1 MKRFF
6 NIYKFSIVAI
16 ILVIVAFSTYL
27 CYKYDEKLLLGAL
40 GVIVTFYFGITKTQ
54 MENDR
59 LFKELFRDFNLRYS
73 ELNEC
78 LYNITDS
85 DKTIE
90 SLSFKE
96 KDKIYD
102 YFNLCAEEY
111 YWFKKNRINK
121 NVWYSWKEG
130 MKYWYS
136 KPLIKEMWMNEVSDS
151 NAKASYYLKPNENF
165 FED

>member
-6 NIYKFSIVAI
+6 NIYKLPIVAL
-16 ILVIVAFSTYL
+16 ILVLVAFSTYL
-27 CYKYDEKLLLGAL
+27 YFEYDDKLFLGSL
-40 GVIVTFYFGITKTQ
+40 GVIVTIYFGITKTE
-54 MENDR
+54 MENDK

-78 LYNITDS
+78 LYKITES
-85 DKTIE
+85 NKTLE
-90 SLSFKE
+90 NLSFKE
-96 KDKIYD
+96 KDKVYD

-111 YWFKKNRINK
+111 YWYKKNRINK
-121 NVWYSWKEG
+121 KVWNSWKEG

-136 KPLIKEMWMNEVSDS
+136 KPIIKELWKKEMDNS
-151 NAKASYYLKPNENF
+151 NAKSSYYLELDESF